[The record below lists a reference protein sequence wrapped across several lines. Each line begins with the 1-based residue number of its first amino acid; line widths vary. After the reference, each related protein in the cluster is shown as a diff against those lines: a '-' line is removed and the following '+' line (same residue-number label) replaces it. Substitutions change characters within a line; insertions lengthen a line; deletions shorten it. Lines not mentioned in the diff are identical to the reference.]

1 MSKTNIRLRGR
12 TAAAVILL
20 SALALAG
27 IAVAKEEPKTNA
39 HPSVPRTLHG
49 AYGFSLSQ
57 TCVRTPFQAP
67 PASGFDPVTKQLKV
81 DGEFVSGFGSGVLRF
96 ERNGI
101 AKIENAL
108 ITEISASQTA
118 AGKSPVSPG
127 TNFGCSGNYHVQPT
141 GKLTVVLSC
150 EAAPPAA
157 GLRVVIEPV
166 EFEGFVGNGRSIN
179 LGTFKRDLSE
189 VTVYS
194 GTTAIQQ
201 RQRICLQSLNLDQ
214 L

>member
-12 TAAAVILL
+12 TTAAAILL
-20 SALALAG
+20 STFVLTG
-27 IAVAKEEPKTNA
+27 IAVAKEESKTNE

-81 DGEFVSGFGSGVLRF
+81 NGEFVSGFGSGVLRF

-108 ITEISASQTA
+108 ITEITAGQTSAGQT
-118 AGKSPVSPG
+118 PVSPG
-127 TNFGCSGNYHVQPT
+127 TKFGCAGNYHVQPD

-150 EAAPPAA
+150 EAAPPAP
-157 GLRVVIEPV
+157 GLRVIIEPV

-189 VTVYS
+189 VTVYN
-194 GTTAIQQ
+194 GTAAIQQ
-201 RQRICLQSLNLDQ
+201 RQRICLQSLNLG
-214 L
+214 LL

>member
-1 MSKTNIRLRGR
+1 MSKANIGSR
-12 TAAAVILL
+12 TSAAVAGVLLL
-20 SALALAG
+20 SSALVG
-27 IAVAKEEPKTNA
+27 IAMAKEQPKNNA
-39 HPSVPRTLHG
+39 QPSAPRTLHG

-67 PASGFDPVTKQLKV
+67 PASGFDPATKQLIV
-81 DGEFVSGFGSGVLRF
+81 GGEFVSGFGSGVLRF
-96 ERNGI
+96 ERNGV
-101 AKIENAL
+101 ARIENAL

-118 AGKSPVSPG
+118 AGQSPVSPG
-127 TNFGCSGNYHVQPT
+127 TKFGCSGNYHVQPD

-150 EAAPPAA
+150 ETAPPAA
-157 GLRVVIEPV
+157 GLRVIIEPV
-166 EFEGFVGNGRSIN
+166 EFEGFVGAGRSIN

-194 GTTAIQQ
+194 GTTAVQQ
-201 RQRICLQSLNLDQ
+201 RQRICLQNLNLDQ